1 MYNIF
6 TLSSVTLVTRVT
18 LVTLVTLFIS
28 FTTSYVT
35 LHKGGYQLALR
46 LRPSNKLAINAMTDA
61 NIPQSLPPG
70 ANITTIV
77 KNTGSYSF
85 HNMPLTADGE
95 QLNIS
100 SIYLNIDKVKGVYF
114 AKDVKNVI
122 FTLPD
127 NLSDI
132 YYYDKV
138 GCGTI
143 YKVSNK
149 TRINM
154 KGLQRFIFQSFNNNN
169 VDGIIF

>member
-1 MYNIF
+1 
-6 TLSSVTLVTRVT
+6 
-18 LVTLVTLFIS
+18 
-28 FTTSYVT
+28 
-35 LHKGGYQLALR
+35 
-46 LRPSNKLAINAMTDA
+46 
-61 NIPQSLPPG
+61 
-70 ANITTIV
+70 
-77 KNTGSYSF
+77 
-85 HNMPLTADGE
+85 MPLTAEGE

-114 AKDVKNVI
+114 AKDVKNII